1 MFVKKTTQAKDM
13 LLHQI
18 NLCSG
23 VSLLLF
29 VVLFFNGHQRV
40 LADWEEILKSKDP
53 VAESAPKKRDWTYG
67 LQINTTAKI
76 ESSSQT
82 EWQDLLLKDDRKKEA
97 AANHNPKIK
106 DLIDQMAE
114 VDAQLLDSSEEKS
127 TKISDFGL
135 VFAELGDF
143 ERAQQCCLRAFKLA
157 ERNSCENSQQALECM
172 ANLAQLFLAIG
183 DLDRAQLVLEDG
195 LKTTENETDMAK
207 RYRTIFLA
215 QLSEVQIERGL
226 FKSAEQNMNLALDN
240 SKNPGT
246 KPSASDAR
254 ALGAAAKFYRAG
266 GDISKSEELLRNQLS
281 IYEKIP
287 PAGANATFLKGL
299 LPVAQDIAQL
309 NLYEAL
315 IAQGKLQDAK
325 SIEPKVESFLQNK
338 AGIFTPSLAFFLRS
352 KAVLDHELGNKAEA
366 TASARKY
373 LDYVSGT
380 LDGALSMVESQ
391 RLGWQKN
398 YLSFSLPAVFCAPE
412 ELAGYVIKWKGIVL
426 DSLIGDRANLG
437 KNNTETAI
445 AINKELSTQRQSLLQ
460 ANMSG
465 ADAAQIQTLKN
476 SIFHLETRLA
486 KETKNFYNAKIGSA
500 SLEKVKGALR
510 DNEAVIEF
518 ISYKPFPDI
527 RYGNDQVAAL
537 IIKKNSPV
545 VWVPIGD
552 SRHINELLLGFQSL
566 IATSNQE
573 SAFQKALSGLHSAL
587 WKPLEKHLPPTDSH
601 LYISA
606 DGFLNFMPFVCLMDQ
621 NGALLA
627 EKHSISYI
635 GSGRDLVE
643 ASQLPKNKEFRIL
656 ANPTFEIQQ
665 QAGQKAEADYRNDA
679 QDEFK
684 SVALPPLPG
693 TLHEA
698 KELEKVAPTLNWK
711 SHVLLGTEANKLA
724 LTNQKPAGI
733 LHLATHGFYLGG
745 SSMGS
750 HGSNQ
755 RGMKVVGIEKK
766 KIEAQDAPILNP
778 MIQSGIALTGAQ
790 TTLNSWSQGRAP
802 DPANDGILTAQDV
815 AGLDLKGTWLV
826 TLSAC
831 ETGKGEAKSGEG
843 VFGLRRAF
851 MMAGAQNLVMTL
863 WPVSDATTPP
873 FMVEF
878 YKEAMASGHAA
889 AALANTQKNW
899 LTKLRKEKGLVE
911 AVRDIGPFSM
921 VVMANPNIKS
931 KDFALTDMEI
941 KEQKDT
947 KRQQMQEKL
956 PANNNVD
963 NLNKLFE

>member
-1 MFVKKTTQAKDM
+1 M
-13 LLHQI
+13 
-18 NLCSG
+18 NLKQ
-23 VSLLLF
+23 LKIFANRLLF
-29 VVLFFNGHQRV
+29 PLLIFIGNQG
-40 LADWEEILKSKDP
+40 LASEWEELLKSNEP
-53 VAESAPKKRDWTYG
+53 VAEAAPKKRDWTYG

-76 ESSSQT
+76 ESSLQT
-82 EWQDLLLKDDRKKEA
+82 EWQDLLLKDDRKQNA
-97 AANHNPKIK
+97 AANTNPKINE
-106 DLIDQMAE
+106 LIDRMAE
-114 VDAQLLDSSEEKS
+114 VDAQLGDSAEEKA
-127 TKISDFGL
+127 TIISEFGL
-135 VFAELGDF
+135 VFAEIGDF

-157 ERNSCENSQQALECM
+157 ERNSGENSEPALECM
-172 ANLAQLFLAIG
+172 ANLAQVFLSIG

-195 LKTTENETDMAK
+195 LKTTKNETDIAK

-240 SKNPGT
+240 SKNSGT

-266 GDISKSEELLRNQLS
+266 GDISKSEEMLRKQLS

-287 PAGANATFLKGL
+287 PAGASATFLKGL

-325 SIEPKVESFLQNK
+325 SIEPKVESSLQNK

-352 KAVLDHELGNKAEA
+352 KAVLDNERGNKAEA

-398 YLSFSLPAVFCAPE
+398 YLSFSLPAVFCTPE

-445 AINKELSTQRQSLLQ
+445 SINKELSTQRQSLLQ

-465 ADAAQIQTLKN
+465 ANATQIQTLKN
-476 SIFHLETRLA
+476 NIFHLETRLA

-500 SLEKVKGALR
+500 SLEKVKGALL

-527 RYGNDQVAAL
+527 RYGNDQVGAL
-537 IIKKNSPV
+537 IITKNSPV
-545 VWVPIGD
+545 VWAPIGD
-552 SRHINELLLGFQSL
+552 SRHINELLQGFQSL

-573 SAFQKALSGLHSAL
+573 SAFQKALSGLHTAL
-587 WKPLEKHLPPTDSH
+587 WKPIEKHLPPTDSH

-621 NGALLA
+621 NGVLLA

-635 GSGRDLVE
+635 GSGRDLIE
-643 ASQLPKNKEFRIL
+643 SSQLPKNKEFRIL

-684 SVALPPLPG
+684 SVALAPLPG
-693 TLHEA
+693 TLQEA
-698 KELEKVAPTLNWK
+698 KELEKVAPKMNWK
-711 SHVLLGTEANKLA
+711 TQSLLGPEANKLA
-724 LTNQKPAGI
+724 LTNLKPAGI

-745 SSMGS
+745 NSMGS
-750 HGSNQ
+750 HGANQ
-755 RGMKVVGIEKK
+755 RGMKLVGVEKK
-766 KIEAQDAPILNP
+766 EIKTKDAPILNP

-790 TTLNSWSQGRAP
+790 TTLNLWSQGQAP

-873 FMVEF
+873 FMVDF
-878 YKEAMASGHAA
+878 YTEAMASGHASE
-889 AALANTQKNW
+889 ALAKTQKSW
-899 LTKLRKEKGLVE
+899 LAKLRKEKGLAE

-931 KDFALTDMEI
+931 KDVALTDMEI

-947 KRQQMQEKL
+947 KRQEMQEKL